1 MCRQYGETTD
11 LLRSNMEPPAPVTSW
26 LADFD
31 LDKDEDTVDL
41 LQDLKDND
49 EDLRHLHLM
58 ADIEMSSN
66 DQYVLGRDRENHW
79 LAYFLSKSTQLESL
93 QLGWLT
99 KGDVSLE
106 SGNYL
111 IEAMNCLTTIK
122 HFHFDL
128 DSTMGLDSHEEMFD
142 RLQPFFENN
151 PIVTFELDRFGFY
164 SDYYGDMSD
173 QVDVEK
179 EKKFIRGLKK
189 AIKAAANVKCLRF
202 SDDNCFS
209 IHGAAEILLIPESFP
224 TIQDLHLVSFW
235 SDIHKIKV
243 QVPGRQLEY
252 AIPAFLRRGR
262 LANLRTL
269 WLDGGSMGRDELI
282 ELLDALPGNNTLK
295 ELHIFSIEG
304 ECELDDALLE
314 KIGNTMGR
322 NSTLEKLGVRI
333 NRDKCTPGG
342 LNS

>member
-209 IHGAAEILLIPESFP
+209 IHAVGHCLRNCWALN
-224 TIQDLHLVSFW
+224 
-235 SDIHKIKV
+235 
-243 QVPGRQLEY
+243 
-252 AIPAFLRRGR
+252 FLRHVPWKDSAHPKARVAVD
-262 LANLRTL
+262 L
-269 WLDGGSMGRDELI
+269 GSMPAHSFRSEPKVCVVDLFVVI
-282 ELLDALPGNNTLK
+282 AV
-295 ELHIFSIEG
+295 IYVVF
-304 ECELDDALLE
+304 AA
-314 KIGNTMGR
+314 
-322 NSTLEKLGVRI
+322 
-333 NRDKCTPGG
+333 
-342 LNS
+342 